1 MGYVTP
7 EEAADL
13 LCPLARTFAPKE
25 ASTGCR
31 GPQCAWWRWQPLSAS
46 DPRFVNA
53 LKAITQEIGG
63 GPHRG
68 KEATAILMADR
79 QKYGV
84 PDKPEVG
91 YCGGAGDHKK

>member
-7 EEAADL
+7 EQAAEL

-31 GPQCAWWRWQPLSAS
+31 GPQCAWWRWQPIMAS
-46 DPRFVNA
+46 DSRITA
-53 LKAITQEIGG
+53 AIKTITKELGG

-68 KEATAILMADR
+68 KEAYAILNKDR
-79 QKYGV
+79 AKYGV
-84 PDKPEVG
+84 PTDPEVG
-91 YCGGAGDHKK
+91 YCGGAGEHKT